1 MTNTSRILDPK
12 LVKPY
17 ITWKNWRIGAIK
29 GSFRD
34 KLCQEL
40 TLESLQNRRW
50 FRKLC
55 IFHRIVK
62 EKSWKYLF
70 DLAPPSSNL
79 PKTKISQNFGALD
92 FKVRNNFFLD
102 SFSPLILSEW
112 KKTRVDINSPSYSLK
127 TSSNSVFILSN
138 PKGLIFWLTSLVLD
152 ISENVILNIDRTRM
166 LTLTLGNVRQRIGL
180 CPTKAAS
187 QRTQLT
193 GVKFGILFI
202 SWPLLKTQNHSVSI
216 SHFCSIFLLN
226 ILKFMNHSI

>member
-40 TLESLQNRRW
+40 RLESLQNRRW

-70 DLAPPSSNL
+70 DLTPPNSNL
-79 PKTKISQNFGALD
+79 CKTKISQNFRALE

-152 ISENVILNIDRTRM
+152 I
-166 LTLTLGNVRQRIGL
+166 
-180 CPTKAAS
+180 
-187 QRTQLT
+187 
-193 GVKFGILFI
+193 
-202 SWPLLKTQNHSVSI
+202 
-216 SHFCSIFLLN
+216 
-226 ILKFMNHSI
+226 

>member
-17 ITWKNWRIGAIK
+17 ITCKNWRIGAIK
-29 GSFRD
+29 GSSRD

-70 DLAPPSSNL
+70 DLTPPNSNL
-79 PKTKISQNFGALD
+79 CKTKISQNFRALE

-112 KKTRVDINSPSYSLK
+112 KKT
-127 TSSNSVFILSN
+127 
-138 PKGLIFWLTSLVLD
+138 
-152 ISENVILNIDRTRM
+152 E
-166 LTLTLGNVRQRIGL
+166 
-180 CPTKAAS
+180 
-187 QRTQLT
+187 
-193 GVKFGILFI
+193 
-202 SWPLLKTQNHSVSI
+202 SI
-216 SHFCSIFLLN
+216 STLLLIRLRPPVTVFLYSATQKDSFFHL
-226 ILKFMNHSI
+226 LLWS

>member
-17 ITWKNWRIGAIK
+17 ITCKNWRIGAIK
-29 GSFRD
+29 GSSRD

-70 DLAPPSSNL
+70 DLTPPNSNL
-79 PKTKISQNFGALD
+79 CKTKISQNFRALE

-112 KKTRVDINSPSYSLK
+112 KKP
-127 TSSNSVFILSN
+127 
-138 PKGLIFWLTSLVLD
+138 
-152 ISENVILNIDRTRM
+152 E
-166 LTLTLGNVRQRIGL
+166 
-180 CPTKAAS
+180 
-187 QRTQLT
+187 
-193 GVKFGILFI
+193 
-202 SWPLLKTQNHSVSI
+202 SI
-216 SHFCSIFLLN
+216 STLLLIRLRPPVTVFLYSATQKDSFFDL
-226 ILKFMNHSI
+226 LLWS